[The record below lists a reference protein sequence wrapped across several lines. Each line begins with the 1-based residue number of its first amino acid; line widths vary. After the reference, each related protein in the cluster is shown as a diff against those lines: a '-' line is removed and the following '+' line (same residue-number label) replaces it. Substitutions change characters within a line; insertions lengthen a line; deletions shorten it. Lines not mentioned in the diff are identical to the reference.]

1 MRSPF
6 LIGLLYPLNL
16 AMLGVSIAAALIAAW
31 WLLPLGLLL
40 WAIMVFAVANHPEVK
55 FRWRTRNR
63 APLARRFQRYF
74 DRIARAQLNV
84 FNSLNA
90 APDRMQRA
98 LQPVQKEVDELT
110 EYAHSLSVRMTTLE
124 NYRLV
129 SQSKLDAGM
138 DQRQIDS
145 ALKDVDDPLVE
156 REYAESQQALHNHVS
171 ELDAV
176 SRQLDRV
183 EAQLLSLANE
193 MDTIVTELIRLQTLD
208 PRDAARHMP
217 RLIER
222 LRAERQELETF
233 EQEAIKY

>member
-1 MRSPF
+1 MRSP
-6 LIGLLYPLNL
+6 LLVGLLHPLNL
-16 AMLGVSIAAALIAAW
+16 AMLGASVAAALLSAW
-31 WLLPLGLLL
+31 WLLPVGLVL
-40 WAIMVFAVANHPEVK
+40 WAIMVLTVANNPEVK

-90 APDRMQRA
+90 TSDRMRRT
-98 LQPVQKEVDELT
+98 LQPVQAEVDALT
-110 EYAHSLSVRMTTLE
+110 ERAHSLSVRMTTLE

-129 SQSKLDAGM
+129 SQSKLDART

-145 ALKDVDDPLVE
+145 ALHHANDPLVE

-176 SRQLDRV
+176 ARQLDRV

-193 MDTIVTELIRLQTLD
+193 MDTVVTEVIRLQTLQVG
-208 PRDAARHMP
+208 DAARYVP
-217 RLIER
+217 RLVDR
-222 LRAERQELETF
+222 LRAQRQALETF
-233 EQEAIKY
+233 EREAMAL